1 MDWND
6 VLYEG
11 IAWRVLY
18 RGIAWRGSWRVNHET
33 SYLMNPAGASTRPR
47 RGKLAKSV
55 RCRGASTRLVDQP
68 WRLMSIRIW
77 QWALWVLIGEFW
89 YHGPPG
95 AIAPKI
101 DPADAD
107 EAAGASVLNVAV
119 GGVHGP
125 VVEMASTAAS
135 ADRGA
140 GSDTATDDDDGE
152 DDAASA
158 DSDFFAAVQMSSAAE
173 VARRAVVHR
182 EVVHRI
188 EHPSSDSSGGRGRGD
203 CRPSHHPGA
212 SNPSS
217 MIDDRLHRH
226 KPVRA
231 SLAKVAPRRS
241 RASSSVPPTGYT
253 YYTAGSATYIQNPAG
268 AHSAVGASTG
278 VSALN
283 PHGAPAGYYYKAGAD
298 CLP

>member
-1 MDWND
+1 
-6 VLYEG
+6 
-11 IAWRVLY
+11 
-18 RGIAWRGSWRVNHET
+18 
-33 SYLMNPAGASTRPR
+33 
-47 RGKLAKSV
+47 
-55 RCRGASTRLVDQP
+55 
-68 WRLMSIRIW
+68 MSIRIW
-77 QWALWVLIGEFW
+77 QWALWVLIGESW

-158 DSDFFAAVQMSSAAE
+158 DSDFFAADDISSAVD

-182 EVVHRI
+182 EVVHRVDI
-188 EHPSSDSSGGRGRGD
+188 RRRTVGWAQEIVAHLYHPS
-203 CRPSHHPGA
+203 A

-217 MIDDRLHRH
+217 EINDRLRRHRRAEVQPAH
-226 KPVRA
+226 GRRRDALGRVPQSAHLLATPTTQAAPLLTFKTLPAPIVRRA
-231 SLAKVAPRRS
+231 RHGFRR
-241 RASSSVPPTGYT
+241 
-253 YYTAGSATYIQNPAG
+253 
-268 AHSAVGASTG
+268 
-278 VSALN
+278 
-283 PHGAPAGYYYKAGAD
+283 
-298 CLP
+298 